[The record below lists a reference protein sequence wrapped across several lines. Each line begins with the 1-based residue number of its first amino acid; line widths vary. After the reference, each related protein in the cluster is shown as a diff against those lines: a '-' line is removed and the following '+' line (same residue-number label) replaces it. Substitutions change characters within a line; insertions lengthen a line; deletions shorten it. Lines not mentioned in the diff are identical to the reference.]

1 MRSPALPFYPAGACL
16 FCLPSPVDGCF
27 YLSRNDVGARRRL
40 MGDTTELLLV
50 KRVRDLLE
58 CMGSLAVLV
67 LGGGGS
73 SRDWTVA
80 SLTGP
85 ILTRTW
91 SNDNKDL
98 SPFSRWIIAG
108 NDTQHRTQSVVFR
121 VTVWILS
128 LYRKS
133 KEKRNTKKTER
144 KYIWWNKDEQE
155 PED

>member
-1 MRSPALPFYPAGACL
+1 
-16 FCLPSPVDGCF
+16 
-27 YLSRNDVGARRRL
+27 

-85 ILTRTW
+85 ILTRT
-91 SNDNKDL
+91 
-98 SPFSRWIIAG
+98 
-108 NDTQHRTQSVVFR
+108 
-121 VTVWILS
+121 
-128 LYRKS
+128 
-133 KEKRNTKKTER
+133 
-144 KYIWWNKDEQE
+144 
-155 PED
+155 